1 MLLLFHANI
10 WCVLDL
16 VDNFDCYYCIR
27 SLNNFQYLNRFT
39 FLFVSPTVVVLFGFP
54 NIMLIILFIP
64 MLLNWF
70 LLLSRLPRNILGRG
84 SPCGKGRDHPSRRA
98 QPESGHFH
106 TFSSFIISIGVR
118 IFKAWCGR
126 ILLYVYTA
134 CLIRSSTWLK
144 VSFPQSKSHPF
155 LIVLFIRSAN
165 ALCRGSPHCV
175 MLMLICCAFN
185 VSTYWFEQYWTPR
198 SEWYNQPTDIYSVLS
213 VK

>member
-1 MLLLFHANI
+1 MFCTATWGCFLYWNSL

-39 FLFVSPTVVVLFGFP
+39 FLFVRPTVVVPFGFP

-144 VSFPQSKSHPF
+144 SPSRSQRA
-155 LIVLFIRSAN
+155 IRS
-165 ALCRGSPHCV
+165 
-175 MLMLICCAFN
+175 
-185 VSTYWFEQYWTPR
+185 
-198 SEWYNQPTDIYSVLS
+198 
-213 VK
+213 